1 MPLNCW
7 WAIAASIKL
16 AALVNPA
23 LAGIQC
29 KGQVLCRALAEADG
43 KGNNDAFPASVDVC
57 QTAPD
62 SQSGVVIIAAVL
74 VQKGKNTMK
83 VAIGLGAPYA
93 SDINDIQLENQ
104 ITYVVEAE
112 KLGVDS
118 AWSAEAWGYDAATP
132 LAYLAA
138 KTSRIRLGTGIMQ
151 IGSRTPAMIAMT
163 ALTMAAL
170 SHDRFILGLGVS
182 GPQVMEGWH
191 GVRFA
196 RPLQRTREVI
206 EIVRKVFRG
215 ERLSYN
221 GEIYQLPL
229 PGGEGKALIPDA
241 QPRPDLPVYLATLGP
256 KNLELT
262 GELANGWLGTSFMP
276 EHASLFFTSIEA
288 GASKAGRTLADIDLQ
303 VHGGAIAFADDLE
316 RLVASLKVPLAFS
329 IGAMGSR
336 KNNFYNEVYQ
346 RAGYT
351 ELAVKVQ
358 DLWLGGQRKAAI
370 AMIPDELVYK
380 MNLIGSKDMVRERLR
395 AHKRAGVTTLNVF
408 PTGQTL
414 SDRLAT
420 LGQFMDLIREVNA
433 E

>member
-1 MPLNCW
+1 
-7 WAIAASIKL
+7 
-16 AALVNPA
+16 
-23 LAGIQC
+23 
-29 KGQVLCRALAEADG
+29 
-43 KGNNDAFPASVDVC
+43 
-57 QTAPD
+57 
-62 SQSGVVIIAAVL
+62 
-74 VQKGKNTMK
+74 MK

-104 ITYVVEAE
+104 ITYAVEAE

-118 AWSAEAWGYDAATP
+118 AWSAEAWGYDAVTP

-163 ALTMAAL
+163 ALTLGAL
-170 SHDRFILGLGVS
+170 SHDRFLLGLGVS

-206 EIVRKVFRG
+206 DIVRTIFRG

-229 PGGEGKALIPDA
+229 PGGEGKALISDA
-241 QPRPDLPVYLATLGP
+241 QPRPNLPVYLATLGP

-262 GELANGWLGTSFMP
+262 GELANGWVGTSFMP
-276 EHASLFFTSIEA
+276 EHARLFFDPIEA
-288 GASKAGRTLADIDLQ
+288 GARKVGRSLADLDLL
-303 VHGGAIAFADDLE
+303 VHAGAIAFSSDLE

-346 RAGYT
+346 RAGYA
-351 ELAVKVQ
+351 ELALKVQ
-358 DLWLGGQRKAAI
+358 DLWLTGQRKAAI
-370 AMIPDELVYK
+370 ALIPDELVYK
-380 MNLIGSKDMVRERLR
+380 TNLIGTREMVRERLR
-395 AHKRAGVTTLNVF
+395 AHKQAGVTTVSVF

-414 SDRLAT
+414 PERLDM
-420 LGQFMDLIREVNA
+420 LGQFMDLMQEVNV